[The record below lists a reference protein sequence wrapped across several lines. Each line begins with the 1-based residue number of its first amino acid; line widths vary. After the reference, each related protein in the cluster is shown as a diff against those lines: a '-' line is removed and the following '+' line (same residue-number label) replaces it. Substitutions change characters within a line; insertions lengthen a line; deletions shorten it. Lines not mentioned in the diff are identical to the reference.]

1 MPRTAGLR
9 GRLPAKPVGDRFALG
24 WVHQYLAQP
33 LPAPQYPV
41 DVTGGIGPDAWG
53 MLGNGP
59 DPTCT
64 THPDGVGDCTFA
76 GREHYKRS
84 KAAAGQEVEQWK
96 TSNELVAE
104 YLSYDHGQDEGANI
118 ADLLLFWYTSGKLL
132 AFAPVD
138 HTDPVAC
145 DAAMAAFHGLYA
157 GVDLTDDADQLFEE
171 GEPWS
176 VGGGQQPDPADG
188 HCIVKVGARGGPVET
203 PGGSDTWVTWGA
215 LQRSSLGWTAACLS
229 EAWVLVTQE
238 DADAAGL
245 DIAKLRA
252 DIDAL
257 GGTGGDTPARG
268 ALDPRSLLS
277 EVAALVRE
285 VAAVPERTIAEVVAW
300 FRSHGL

>member
-9 GRLPAKPVGDRFALG
+9 GRRPAKPVGERFAIG
-24 WVHQYLAQP
+24 WVHSYLAQP

-41 DVTGGIGPDAWG
+41 DVSGGITDWG
-53 MLGNGP
+53 MDGN
-59 DPTCT
+59 DQY
-64 THPDGVGDCTFA
+64 GDCTFA
-76 GREHYKRS
+76 GRLHYQLV
-84 KAAAGQEVEQWK
+84 KAAAGDEPAPTETAEQ
-96 TSNELVAE
+96 LVAE
-104 YLSYDHGQDEGANI
+104 YLAYDHGQDVGANI

-145 DAAMAAFHGLYA
+145 DAAMSAFHGLYA
-157 GVDLTDDADQLFEE
+157 GVDLTDDADHLFEE

-176 VGGGQQPDPADG
+176 VGSGQQPDPADG

-238 DADAAGL
+238 DADAASL

-257 GGTGGDTPARG
+257 GGAGGDTPANS
-268 ALDPRSLLS
+268 ALDPRSLLLG